1 MSKTL
6 NNTIYYTI
14 GAILRALASFI
25 LLPVFTNIL
34 GASQYGILNL
44 LQTFSAI
51 LVTVMTL
58 ALERSLY
65 RLYYDY
71 KTDDEKNRFLSS
83 VFWLICVYS
92 LILILV
98 SIILS
103 NSISRY
109 IGNVDVYTILLPVV
123 IYTFLSSLV
132 NFAQI
137 LLQVQQNGKQFF
149 IISLMILI
157 VYNVIALIFVVHY
170 SGTVKSL
177 VYASLITYVLVIPYA
192 FGKIKK
198 RIKLL
203 IDKQCVY
210 AVFKYSIPMLM
221 AVVISWIINFSDR
234 FFIANMTSYQ
244 NAGIYS
250 LAAKIVSII
259 TLFAGAIFQ
268 AYGPYFYN
276 IANTLSDSDAKVKL
290 KSANSIITLAICMM
304 GMFIVI
310 VSRSILDIFF
320 LKEFDDALIYIYILT
335 ISMMLIQQ
343 SGMLNI
349 MIYQNKKTLAISFVS
364 IACGILSV
372 TLNICLIPR
381 FGAISAAYSNLIV
394 GIFMISL
401 TFQLARKN
409 YYVDMNF
416 PLVFYAMLFIIGCL
430 ICDLTIRSQWLS
442 LVIKFSCMIIWG
454 GIGLRLSMFDLATI
468 QVVKRDLFFN
478 HLKRL

>member
-14 GAILRALASFI
+14 GAILRALASFL
-25 LLPVFTNIL
+25 LLPVFTNVL

-83 VFWLICVYS
+83 VFWLICVNS
-92 LILILV
+92 VIVILASILFG
-98 SIILS
+98 
-103 NSISRY
+103 NYISKY
-109 IGNVDVYTILLPVV
+109 IGNVDVYIILLPVV
-123 IYTFLSSLV
+123 VYTFLSAIV

-137 LLQVQQNGKQFF
+137 LLQVQQNGRQFF

-157 VYNVIALIFVVHY
+157 VYNVIALILVVNY

-203 IDKQCVY
+203 IDKRCVY
-210 AVFKYSIPMLM
+210 AVFKYSSPMLM

-234 FFIANMTSYQ
+234 IFIANMTSYQ

-250 LAAKIVSII
+250 LAAKIVSIV

-290 KSANSIITLAICMM
+290 KSANSIITLAICMI
-304 GMFIVI
+304 GMLIVI
-310 VSRSILDIFF
+310 VSRSVLDIFF
-320 LKEFDDALIYIYILT
+320 SKEFKDALIYIYILT

-372 TLNICLIPR
+372 TFNICLIPR

-394 GIFMISL
+394 GIFMICL
-401 TFQLARKN
+401 TYQLARKN

-416 PLVFYAMLFIIGCL
+416 PLVFYALLFMISCL
-430 ICDLTIRSQWLS
+430 ICDYIIGNHWIS
-442 LVIKFSCMIIWG
+442 LIIKILCVIVWG
-454 GIGLRLSMFDLATI
+454 SIGLKLSMFDLSTI
-468 QVVKRDLFFN
+468 RVIKRDLLLS
-478 HLKRL
+478 HLKR